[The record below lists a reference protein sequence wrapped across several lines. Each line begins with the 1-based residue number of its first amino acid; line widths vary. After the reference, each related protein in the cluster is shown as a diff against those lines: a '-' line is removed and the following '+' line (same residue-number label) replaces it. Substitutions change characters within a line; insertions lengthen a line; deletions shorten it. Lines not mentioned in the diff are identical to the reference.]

1 MVLTSRLA
9 PPRVSRL
16 AARAASLRH
25 ASRRTWMGARL
36 PYEHGFHAGNFAD
49 AMKHTVLLLLLQ
61 RMCDKESPFV
71 YVDTHAGAGRY
82 DLGGDE
88 ALRLGEST
96 DGIDLLRSAA
106 DRMGSAALP
115 MPVRRLIELDAQAA
129 GFYPGS
135 PLLAAESLRP
145 QDSMLLCELAPD
157 QYSRLLSCPPI
168 PSMVADGRAKV
179 LCRDGYKTLS
189 SKDKNVLTTQKR
201 ALVLVDP
208 PYQMGSDTERTAALV
223 LHLATHWRSARVAVW
238 YPMRDRA
245 KTRRLYEQLSRLDLG
260 GKAILAAELTR
271 AEDGG
276 GDGRLP
282 GTGMILVDPHFGVDA
297 ELETLL
303 GALGECLH
311 AEPRVEWLVR

>member
-1 MVLTSRLA
+1 MLTTSRLA
-9 PPRVSRL
+9 STF
-16 AARAASLRH
+16 A
-25 ASRRTWMGARL
+25 RRTKMAARL

-61 RMCDKESPFV
+61 RMCDKDSPFV

-82 DLGGDE
+82 DLGGE
-88 ALRLGEST
+88 EGARLAEST
-96 DGIDLLRSAA
+96 DGIGLLRSAA

-115 MPVRRLIELDAQAA
+115 MPARRLIELDARA
-129 GFYPGS
+129 GEYYPGS

-145 QDSMLLCELAPD
+145 QDSMLLCELAPS
-157 QYSRLLSCPPI
+157 QYSRLLSCPPL
-168 PSMVADGRAKV
+168 PSLIADGRAKV
-179 LCRDGYKTLS
+179 LCRDGYKVLS

-208 PYQMGSDTERTAALV
+208 PYQMGSDTERTAALI
-223 LHLATHWRSARVAVW
+223 LHLATHWKSARVAVW
-238 YPMRDRA
+238 FPLRDPG
-245 KTRRLYEQLSRLDLG
+245 KTQRLYDQLARLDLG

-271 AEDGG
+271 GEDG

-282 GTGMILVDPHFGVDA
+282 GTGMVLVDPHYGIDA

-303 GALGECLH
+303 GALGDCLH
-311 AEPRVEWLVR
+311 AEARVKWLVT